1 MEPGFGISWIYWGLV
16 VIYAVTILSI
26 IAIVV
31 SENRNPVKSLAWVT
45 VLLVVPAIGLLL
57 YFLFGRSLRNKRFI
71 TRSNRRK
78 LKKHEPA
85 RPFIPAHHVSLSD
98 SSCQQIK
105 LGQSL
110 VGAPFY
116 NNNTAEI
123 FDNGTDKFAALK
135 EDIRNAR
142 HYIYLQYYI
151 FENDNIGSEIADMLI
166 EKASEG
172 IEIKVIYDHV
182 GSFKTRKRFFKRMR
196 RAGIEAYPF
205 FKVKFPFFGSRIN
218 WRNHRKIVIIDG
230 VTGYIG
236 GMNIADRYITGG
248 KFSSW
253 RDIHLRVRG
262 PIVRSLNHSFA
273 TDWNFM
279 GRPVPD
285 GKALGNIPESNLPK
299 VGAQLVTSGPTGQW
313 SNVGL
318 LFLKAIG
325 NAQKSIYIQT
335 PYFLPTEGLLKALQ
349 AAALSKIDV
358 RVMIPRR
365 SDSDMLRFASASYI
379 GECLRSGIKIY
390 LYDKGMLHS
399 KMVIV
404 DDEFVTIGSTNFDF
418 RSFEHNFESNLFIY
432 SREFNE
438 QAKKQFLSDQAD
450 SIRVLPYDWKKRPLI
465 LKAIE
470 SVTRLF
476 SPIL

>member
-1 MEPGFGISWIYWGLV
+1 M
-16 VIYAVTILSI
+16 VIYAVTVLSI
-26 IAIVV
+26 IAVVV

-85 RPFIPAHHVSLSD
+85 RPFNPAHHVSLSS

-123 FDNGTDKFAALK
+123 FNNGADKFAALK

-151 FENDNIGSEIADMLI
+151 FENDSIGSEIADLLI
-166 EKASEG
+166 EKAGEG
-172 IEIKVIYDHV
+172 LEIKVIYDHV

-196 RAGIEAYPF
+196 HAGIEAYPF
-205 FKVKFPFFGSRIN
+205 FTVKFPFFGSRIN

-236 GMNIADRYITGG
+236 GMNIADRYISGG
-248 KFSSW
+248 KFNSW

-262 PIVRSLNHSFA
+262 QIVRSLNHSFA

-285 GKALGNIPESNLPK
+285 GKALGNIPESKLPK

-313 SNVGL
+313 NNVGL

-349 AAALSKIDV
+349 AAALAKIDV

-365 SDSDMLRFASASYI
+365 PDSDMLRFASASYI

-438 QAKKQFLSDQAD
+438 QAKEQFLADQAD
-450 SIRVLPYDWKKRPLI
+450 SIRVLPYDWKKRPSI
-465 LKAIE
+465 NKAIE

>member
-1 MEPGFGISWIYWGLV
+1 M
-16 VIYAVTILSI
+16 VIYAFTILSI
-26 IAIVV
+26 IAVV
-31 SENRNPVKSLAWVT
+31 ISENRNPVKSLAWVT
-45 VLLVVPAIGLLL
+45 VLLVVPAVGLLI

-85 RPFIPAHHVSLSD
+85 RPFNPAHHAALSD

-123 FDNGTDKFAALK
+123 FDNGADKFAALK

-151 FENDNIGSEIADMLI
+151 FENDSIGSEIADLLI
-166 EKASEG
+166 KKAGEG
-172 IEIKVIYDHV
+172 LEIKVIYDHV

-236 GMNIADRYITGG
+236 GMNIADRYISGG

-285 GKALGNIPESNLPK
+285 GTALGSIPESNLPK

-325 NAQKSIYIQT
+325 NARKSIYIQT

-365 SDSDMLRFASASYI
+365 PDSNMLRFASASYI

-438 QAKKQFLSDQAD
+438 QAKEQFLADQAD
-450 SIRVLPYDWKKRPLI
+450 STRVLPYDWKKRPMI
-465 LKAIE
+465 HKAIE
-470 SVTRLF
+470 SITRLF